1 MFDFL
6 FLVGR
11 LEEQG
16 HNGDSAETAL
26 LACNEKP
33 DEVCVLALYLM
44 ETLVILKKFHY
55 YGAGSEVLE

>member
-33 DEVCVLALYLM
+33 EKVYCIVY
-44 ETLVILKKFHY
+44 VVHY
-55 YGAGSEVLE
+55 NPSDLTIFTIPRLWSI